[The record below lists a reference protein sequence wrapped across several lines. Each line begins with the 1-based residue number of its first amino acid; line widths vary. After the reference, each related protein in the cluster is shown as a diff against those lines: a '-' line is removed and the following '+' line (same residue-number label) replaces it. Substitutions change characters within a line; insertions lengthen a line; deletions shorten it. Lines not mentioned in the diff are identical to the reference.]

1 MESCAT
7 TGAET
12 ELSPRRH
19 RASISSCASIPEI
32 LQSLGTSPDGL
43 TSDEAAARLVRTG
56 PNSVRTHRVS
66 ALAVL
71 LRQLNNE
78 YNSTMS
84 TTGTRPR

>member
-1 MESCAT
+1 MRDD
-7 TGAET
+7 GRRDRAEPAAPP
-12 ELSPRRH
+12 SVDFV
-19 RASISSCASIPEI
+19 ACASIPEI

-71 LRQLNNE
+71 LRQFNNE